1 MTVKELFKKL
11 GKDNICEVMYAKDMS
26 VQEAEEDCAF
36 SCTRYTDGFLRTFA
50 LLWVTDW
57 KIAYVE
63 DNKICIALAIQ
74 QD

>member
-1 MTVKELFKKL
+1 MTVEELFKKL

-26 VQEAEEDCAF
+26 IQEAEEECAF
-36 SCTRYTDGFLRTFA
+36 SCTRHPDGFLLTFA

-63 DNKICIALAIQ
+63 DDKIYIALTIQ